1 MAYQEKIMFEIYRDD
16 SYSREF
22 RVVYYSELNEHN
34 KDVEIDRAMLGD
46 HVFDGYF
53 LALKKDKVMRSIT
66 ELIHQLNQAE
76 HPDPSVI
83 GAELAEYL
91 LK

>member
-1 MAYQEKIMFEIYRDD
+1 MFEIYRDD

-22 RVVYYSELNEHN
+22 RVVYFSELNEHN
-34 KDVEIDRAMLGD
+34 KDVEIDSAMLGD

-53 LALKKDKVMRSIT
+53 LSLKKDKVMKSIN

-76 HPDPSVI
+76 HPDPAVI
-83 GAELAEYL
+83 GVELAEYL